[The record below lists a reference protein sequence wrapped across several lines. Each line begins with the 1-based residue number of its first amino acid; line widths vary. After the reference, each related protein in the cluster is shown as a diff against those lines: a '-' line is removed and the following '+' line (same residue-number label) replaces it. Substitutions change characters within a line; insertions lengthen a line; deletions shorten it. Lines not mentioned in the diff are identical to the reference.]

1 MYLSSGTGAPQTG
14 ICRRRIRYAQLLF
27 TGGSGDLRDLVGA
40 DQPGVNVAEQFFR
53 EQGLDPERLILERE
67 SRNTAENA

>member
-1 MYLSSGTGAPQTG
+1 
-14 ICRRRIRYAQLLF
+14 
-27 TGGSGDLRDLVGA
+27 VGA